1 MNAALQKSLT
11 GKTPDQVVAALNRAT
26 AAQNKAAD
34 KLPGGLAQTLQN
46 QADRSNA
53 LAAASSSTA
62 KLAGDVATMF
72 QHSAI
77 NTVAELEAK
86 RQQHP
91 ETWTTEDQQKLDAAL
106 QNTKDWGEGGVSRAL
121 LHGATQGVLAW
132 IGGGYSL
139 DAGLRG
145 AGGAAMAS
153 LLAPQ
158 ITREAQ
164 KLLNQ
169 AGLDNGD
176 VNKPS
181 TLASLIGELAVTG
194 FSSAFGGM
202 AGVTA
207 ASVDI
212 NNRQLHP
219 DEVAK
224 IRSLARDFAK
234 ELFLTG
240 DPSQQEIDWAEG
252 RLMAQAL
259 RIVDQEFHDARTFN
273 DIKAQ
278 DPLWKNAAF
287 FDDGSGN
294 RLLMFAPGVVNGQNL
309 YYNKDFFAEFRNSYA
324 NDYYLALA
332 NPREMRYVSREYIAA
347 SGFIVVDT
355 TKEMIYPQNLKE
367 SERDAKLSNTFT
379 DTALF
384 GTLKGVENL
393 PTGVTQS
400 LVLGPYGP
408 QLPNIVQYSSPEEA
422 QFGGLVTSLFDS
434 VIVARGM
441 GYVEASIPEAA
452 SSTQSRGLL
461 TDQKPQPLLL
471 EGPNAQGVGSTTI
484 YGDTAGNVFVG
495 KLPPEAG
502 TQPIEMPP
510 ARADQLT
517 AFRNVEVID
526 SSRKPVGEIDRVTFD
541 PANPGN
547 NIMIEDKNAIGLQNP
562 LNTQTE
568 AQWAQKQIY
577 DKTVARIDALDNTGI
592 ETRSTKGGTPVVPTL
607 NDLQT
612 IKNYQF
618 QIDSVDPALQA
629 EVNKQ
634 VQALNAK
641 FPNLTFSAK
650 FGK

>member
-1 MNAALQKSLT
+1 MR
-11 GKTPDQVVAALNRAT
+11 PC
-26 AAQNKAAD
+26 
-34 KLPGGLAQTLQN
+34 
-46 QADRSNA
+46 SNA
-53 LAAASSSTA
+53 
-62 KLAGDVATMF
+62 KL
-72 QHSAI
+72 
-77 NTVAELEAK
+77 
-86 RQQHP
+86 
-91 ETWTTEDQQKLDAAL
+91 
-106 QNTKDWGEGGVSRAL
+106 WGEGGDARAL

-145 AGGAAMAS
+145 AGGAMMAS

-158 ITREAQ
+158 ITRQAQ
-164 KLLNQ
+164 KLLNE

-176 VNKPS
+176 VNKPG

-194 FSSAFGGM
+194 IGSAFGSMG
-202 AGVTA
+202 AVTA

-234 ELFLTG
+234 ELFLTD

-278 DPLWKNAAF
+278 DLLWKNAAF

-332 NPREMRYVSREYIAA
+332 NPREMRYVSREYIAL

-367 SERDAKLSNTFT
+367 SERDAKLSNTFA

-422 QFGGLVTSLFDS
+422 QFGGLVTSLVDS

-441 GYVEASIPEAA
+441 GYVETSIPEGA

-461 TDQKPQPLLL
+461 TDQRPQPLLL

-484 YGDTAGNVFVG
+484 YGDTAGNQYVG
-495 KLPPEAG
+495 KLPPEPGKYPSYVDSNG
-502 TQPIEMPP
+502 TASDTAAMAQSITDVRQGLPSALRREGNVAVGAIDINLEDVP
-510 ARADQLT
+510 AQLG
-517 AFRNVEVID
+517 AHSGID
-526 SSRKPVGEIDRVTFD
+526 VPRQVTVGEGEVE
-541 PANPGN
+541 N
-547 NIMIEDKNAIGLQNP
+547 NYR
-562 LNTQTE
+562 TS
-568 AQWAQKQIY
+568 WA
-577 DKTVARIDALDNTGI
+577 R
-592 ETRSTKGGTPVVPTL
+592 
-607 NDLQT
+607 
-612 IKNYQF
+612 
-618 QIDSVDPALQA
+618 
-629 EVNKQ
+629 EVKISNS
-634 VQALNAK
+634 
-641 FPNLTFSAK
+641 SAS
-650 FGK
+650 